1 MHIIC
6 PHCQQDFALDQG
18 ESVRIVAQVRD
29 QVLEEEITKRL
40 QSAQKDMEARL
51 SAETALTI
59 RDKEDAVRKELQA
72 EIGELKEKT
81 LRLQADLD
89 IKDSETKVLVL
100 ETTNE
105 QKEKYEKLLRE
116 QQVELEYYRD
126 LKSKMSTKMV
136 GESLEQHCLA
146 EFNKLRGM
154 LSGNVY
160 FEKDN
165 DARSGSKGD
174 FIYRETDEDGVE
186 ILSIMFE
193 MKNEMS
199 ETEKK
204 HRNEDFFKELDK
216 DRNKKN
222 CEYAILVSLLEADSD
237 LYNTGIVDV
246 SYRYEKMYVIRPQFF
261 IPMIS
266 ILRNAAMHSLATR
279 QELMRV
285 RNQNLDITHFEE
297 KLLKFK
303 DGFAYNYNQASKR
316 FEEAISEID
325 KTIDHLQKVKE
336 SLLASDR
343 QLRLANDKADDLSV
357 KKLIRNNPTM
367 QKKFA
372 ELDENVV

>member
-1 MHIIC
+1 MKIVC
-6 PHCQQDFALDQG
+6 PCCQHEFLLDEAESANVISQIKEQMIDQEVERRVQTAQAL
-18 ESVRIVAQVRD
+18 AQ
-29 QVLEEEITKRL
+29 
-40 QSAQKDMEARL
+40 
-51 SAETALTI
+51 AETALQI
-59 RDKEDAVRKELQA
+59 KEREAAIKDQMQTSQDVLMNKVSHLE
-72 EIGELKEKT
+72 
-81 LRLQADLD
+81 ADLRVQESKTEAL
-89 IKDSETKVLVL
+89 ILKAKD
-100 ETTNE
+100 E
-105 QKEKYEKLLRE
+105 QREKYEKQLRD
-116 QQVELEYYRD
+116 QQIELEYYRD
-126 LKSKMSTKMV
+126 LKTKMSTKMV

-154 LSGNVY
+154 LSGNIY

-165 DARSGSKGD
+165 DAKSGSKGD
-174 FIYRETDEDGVE
+174 FIYRETDDDGVE

-193 MKNEMS
+193 MKNEMTT
-199 ETEKK
+199 TEKK

-222 CEYAILVSLLEADSD
+222 CEYAILVSLLESDND

-246 SYRYEKMYVIRPQFF
+246 SYRYDKMYVIRPQFF

-285 RNQNLDITHFEE
+285 RNQNVDITHFEE

-316 FEEAISEID
+316 FNEAIDEID

-336 SLLASDR
+336 GLLASDR

-372 ELDENVV
+372 EISENAEA